1 MRTIQQ
7 SYAEP
12 LVREA
17 IIRSVRGEADDLVWI
32 LEANTDVE
40 KIISELDTAYSTVL
54 GYDVLMQ
61 QFYGIH
67 MERNEKVQ
75 SYATRMERSLNQIWL
90 KFPRIISNVEAK
102 VKLRDRLF
110 YGAFKTLRDSIR
122 YLYDNPTVTYTQ
134 LLVAAR
140 NAEAEVSDGKLGTMT
155 IKAKAA
161 TANDE
166 LVSLKQQVSDL
177 VAVV

>member
-1 MRTIQQ
+1 M
-7 SYAEP
+7 
-12 LVREA
+12 
-17 IIRSVRGEADDLVWI
+17 
-32 LEANTDVE
+32 
-40 KIISELDTAYSTVL
+40 
-54 GYDVLMQ
+54 
-61 QFYGIH
+61 
-67 MERNEKVQ
+67 
-75 SYATRMERSLNQIWL
+75 
-90 KFPRIISNVEAK
+90 EAK

-110 YGAFKTLRDSIR
+110 YGILKTLRDSIR

-166 LVSLKQQVSDL
+166 FMSLKQQV
-177 VAVV
+177 